1 MKSLQICYSIRSNM
15 CSMVYLSSD
24 SDMSHCHIGRIMRL
38 TLYYRVLYITYIIGP
53 RGVSGLSQPNES
65 NQSEPNR

>member
-1 MKSLQICYSIRSNM
+1 M

-24 SDMSHCHIGRIMRL
+24 SDLSHCHIGRIMRL

-65 NQSEPNR
+65 NQSEPMKLIWVGSGHWVTRV